1 MFLHDLQSEMA
12 FYGRE
17 LDIIGHL
24 YTRPADLQAKY
35 TDVLFFLQYTCSI
48 LVDKKMTLR
57 AAQQLMDRL
66 KLGPELEKCANWE
79 EIRPFTFPARI
90 IPYKGYTKSAFSA
103 TLMFKEKLHF
113 RFGYMGFGFF
123 SNGKKFDHCAAASV
137 FGLVDTIY
145 NQNQENRELLD
156 ALWRAAAAL
165 GNVPLGKELNQGNC
179 QDSASRLYLRVTGD
193 GFPALMKSLNPK
205 FGPVPA
211 AGQSFTQKEKREK

>member
-17 LDIIGHL
+17 LDVIGHL
-24 YTRPADLQAKY
+24 YTRPADLPAKY
-35 TDVLFFLQYTCSI
+35 PDVLFILQYTCSI

-90 IPYKGYTKSAFSA
+90 IPY
-103 TLMFKEKLHF
+103 
-113 RFGYMGFGFF
+113 
-123 SNGKKFDHCAAASV
+123 
-137 FGLVDTIY
+137 
-145 NQNQENRELLD
+145 RELLD

-211 AGQSFTQKEKREK
+211 ESQSFTQKEKGEK